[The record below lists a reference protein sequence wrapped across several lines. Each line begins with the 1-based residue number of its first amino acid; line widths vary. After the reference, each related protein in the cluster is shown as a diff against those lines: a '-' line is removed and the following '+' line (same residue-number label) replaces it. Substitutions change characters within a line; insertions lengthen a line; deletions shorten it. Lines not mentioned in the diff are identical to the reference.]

1 MEQFVLFPA
10 YPTMNER
17 MMINE
22 AVKALGVEPAR
33 FQFLEACSQDFLS
46 RSRFEIPRR
55 YGAGDLRILAAANVL
70 LGKGLPP
77 SAVKACLGRILAEPS
92 GWEKFAGVSA
102 AHGSS
107 VARSIAITSG
117 KGGVGKSNIA
127 LGLGVELVGSGIRT
141 VLMDADFGVAN
152 IHLLAGLKTGRTLR
166 DVASGQCGI
175 DDVIAS
181 VPQGPDIIPGSAG
194 ILELANL
201 SATRRQMLLGELRKI
216 ESRYDVVLIDT
227 AAGVAGSVLDFVATS
242 DFVLVVTT
250 AEATAIADA
259 YALIKLSLERNAYC
273 RIGVVA
279 NRVRST
285 REGASTLARISDC
298 ARRFLG
304 KSVLELGYIWED
316 SNVRRSVNERVPFS
330 LRYPKSRASS
340 ALRKLTRLLQD
351 KDIVTSRSR
360 VGKPGFTTFSSHRS
374 LLEAAVI
381 D

>member
-1 MEQFVLFPA
+1 
-10 YPTMNER
+10 MNKR
-17 MMINE
+17 MRIDE
-22 AVKALGVEPAR
+22 AAKLLGVEPAR

-46 RSRFEIPRR
+46 GSRFEIPRT
-55 YGAGDLRILAAANVL
+55 YGTGDLRILASANL
-70 LGKGLPP
+70 LFGKGLPP
-77 SAVKACLGRILAEPS
+77 SAVKACLARILAEPS
-92 GWEKFAGVSA
+92 GWEKF
-102 AHGSS
+102 GSGS
-107 VARSIAITSG
+107 VADGPTVTRSIAITSG

-127 LGLGVELVGSGIRT
+127 LGLAVELVSLGFRT

-152 IHLLAGLKTGRTLR
+152 VHLLAGLKTQRTLR
-166 DVASGQCGI
+166 DVVSGHCGI

-181 VPQGPDIIPGSAG
+181 VPRGPDIIPGSAG
-194 ILELANL
+194 ILALADL
-201 SATRRQMLLGELRKI
+201 SATRREMLLEELRRI
-216 ESRYDVVLIDT
+216 ESRYDMVLIDT

-259 YALIKLSLERNAYC
+259 YALIKLSLERNPYC
-273 RIGVVA
+273 KIGVVA

-285 REGASTLARISDC
+285 REGASSLTRISDC

-340 ALRKLTRLLQD
+340 ALRKLARLLQD
-351 KDIVTSRSR
+351 KEIVTSRSR
-360 VGKPGFTTFSSHRS
+360 VGKPGFSTFTSSRS
-374 LLEAAVI
+374 QLETAAA